1 METQFVCQK
10 IMAKK
15 VILQQCAQ
23 PQVIYLS
30 LAMFLWTMFQHV
42 QTFHTAESII
52 HLYTATYAT
61 QFRINSTVWVFF
73 HEQSPGQWK
82 QHLLAYFQFNLTKS
96 TLITWKVKNN
106 H

>member
-42 QTFHTAESII
+42 QTFHTEHYSLIYILQHMPHSLELIQLCGFFFMNKALVNGSSIYWPI
-52 HLYTATYAT
+52 
-61 QFRINSTVWVFF
+61 FNS
-73 HEQSPGQWK
+73 
-82 QHLLAYFQFNLTKS
+82 
-96 TLITWKVKNN
+96 I
-106 H
+106 